1 MYPVTLELVL
11 RNCREEKLHQFW
23 VVSKTNHQGYISL
36 SFNHWFFS
44 PCRLLLAIINWL
56 KQATWKPFYGE
67 SINWNFIPVSS
78 VFFINL
84 KSFNHPHHWR
94 WFNYKLRLT
103 VICLYFLPHG
113 DFKSWKKS
121 WLFLEMDFWQ
131 SEKHLQEKAKSISS
145 SILQIQ
151 YRWHSHYIHG
161 MKLFISKKEHFIN
174 LGCLLSSDYHLKF
187 KHKILGKRQ
196 A

>member
-67 SINWNFIPVSS
+67 SINWNFILVSS

-94 WFNYKLRLT
+94 WLNYKLRLT
-103 VICLYFLPHG
+103 VSACTSCPTETLNHGRKVDYFWKWTFSNQRNICRKKLNPYLHPYFKYSTG
-113 DFKSWKKS
+113 GAVIISMEWNCS
-121 WLFLEMDFWQ
+121 FLRRN
-131 SEKHLQEKAKSISS
+131 
-145 SILQIQ
+145 IL
-151 YRWHSHYIHG
+151 
-161 MKLFISKKEHFIN
+161 
-174 LGCLLSSDYHLKF
+174 
-187 KHKILGKRQ
+187 
-196 A
+196 